1 MLPWASFNCEYF
13 DFSTSFPRK
22 FTKPASISSELFK
35 PFHKCAFLV
44 RLNVSRLNVR
54 FSKVISFP
62 SRKQVQGFDVCPK
75 AQLRKWCWAAVLHG
89 QSWLAELASAARAG
103 AVYHEGRS
111 EVGSCHP
118 EELCLWKGR
127 GLRHFLLFRG
137 VLFCK
142 HQVYLLCWLLET
154 QATELLAQVT
164 LQGLVNLKKIKNAKR
179 EVTQTSQ

>member
-1 MLPWASFNCEYF
+1 MLPWASFNCEHF

-62 SRKQVQGFDVCPK
+62 SRKQVRGFDVCPK
-75 AQLRKWCWAAVLHG
+75 AQLRKWCWAAALHG
-89 QSWLAELASAARAG
+89 QSWLAKLASAARAG
-103 AVYHEGRS
+103 AVYNEGRS

-118 EELCLWKGR
+118 EELCLWKGEVCVIPSSSGVSYLVSVRCTFCADCWRHGRQNCWHRWPSR
-127 GLRHFLLFRG
+127 GL
-137 VLFCK
+137 
-142 HQVYLLCWLLET
+142 
-154 QATELLAQVT
+154 
-164 LQGLVNLKKIKNAKR
+164 
-179 EVTQTSQ
+179 